1 MKRETVTLALL
12 TFVGSAICWLPIIIF
27 PRLEISWWY
36 PFSTIAL
43 SACLAGMLRPNLWG
57 LFIVSSSLGTF
68 FGEGVGYMFL
78 WPPADGITA
87 TYTPFEVLL
96 ATLLVAVATTL
107 SAFLGSRIPATAKPP
122 KIAAW
127 ALVVLP
133 AVFWLAAL
141 AATPSLAQRR
151 IVRNQHFAEQRL
163 FSLFNAAEATMVT
176 PSTSARLCDG
186 SVLRRNY
193 TGRPF
198 SDNDWTRITGNYV
211 LQDRY
216 MFMFY
221 CQEKERFTIH
231 AMPKEFWQDGNRY
244 LCIDQSGQLGC
255 GMESSALGHRCL
267 PCPK

>member
-1 MKRETVTLALL
+1 MKREIAKLASL
-12 TFVGSAICWLPIIIF
+12 TFLGSAICWLPIIIF

-36 PFSTIAL
+36 PFSTTAL
-43 SACLAGMLRPNLWG
+43 SACLAGMLRPDRWG
-57 LFIVSSSLGTF
+57 LFIISSSSGTLLGQC
-68 FGEGVGYMFL
+68 VGYAI
-78 WPPADGITA
+78 WWHTDGIEASYVSIAVIVT
-87 TYTPFEVLL
+87 
-96 ATLLVAVATTL
+96 TLLVAVATMLT
-107 SAFLGSRIPATAKPP
+107 AFLGSRIPATANPL
-122 KIAAW
+122 KIVAW
-127 ALVVLP
+127 ALLVLP
-133 AVFWLAAL
+133 AVFWFAAL

-163 FSLFNAAEATMVT
+163 FSLFHAAEATIVT
-176 PSTSARLCDG
+176 PSSSARLCDG

-221 CQEKERFTIH
+221 CQEKEGFTID
-231 AMPKEFWQDGNRY
+231 AQPKEFGQDGNRP
-244 LCIDQSGQLGC
+244 LCIDHSGQLGC

>member
-1 MKRETVTLALL
+1 MRRETVTLVLL
-12 TFVGSAICWLPIIIF
+12 TFVGSAVCWLPIIIS
-27 PRLEISWWY
+27 PHLEIWPWY
-36 PFSTIAL
+36 TFFTTGF
-43 SACLAGMLRPNLWG
+43 SACLAGMLRPDRWG
-57 LFIVSSSLGTF
+57 LFIISSSSGTLLGQC
-68 FGEGVGYMFL
+68 VGYAI

-87 TYTPFEVLL
+87 TYVPIAVIVT
-96 ATLLVAVATTL
+96 TLLVAVATMLT
-107 SAFLGSRIPATAKPP
+107 AFLGSRIPATAKPL
-122 KIAAW
+122 KIAAS
-127 ALVVLP
+127 ALLVLP

-163 FSLFNAAEATMVT
+163 FSLFHAAEATIVT

-216 MFMFY
+216 MFMVY
-221 CQEKERFTIH
+221 CQEKEGFTIH
-231 AMPKEFWQDGNRY
+231 ASPKEFGQDGNRSF
-244 LCIDQSGQLGC
+244 CTDQSGQLGC
-255 GMESSALGHRCL
+255 GMESSGLGHRCL